1 MLLFETVRSGRRRFV
16 KRNGRRLIKALSRF
30 VSSQSL
36 VEDRPVHPTAEFP
49 FLAPIENNW
58 TKIRAELDSL
68 LRDRGSLPTFHQ
80 ISPDQRKISKG
91 DNWKVFILFGFGL
104 PSQKNCS
111 RCPETAALLR
121 SVPGLQSAWFSILA
135 PHYRIPP
142 HKGVT
147 KTVLR
152 VHLGLIVPADRE
164 KCAMRVDHC
173 VVNWE
178 AGKSLV
184 FDDFYNHE
192 VWNDTGQ
199 ERVVLIF
206 DFVRPMRPLGR
217 MINAVLMW
225 GIKRTAYFKDARR
238 NLMDWDER
246 LQSAVEAADRM
257 LDERPASK

>member
-1 MLLFETVRSGRRRFV
+1 VRSGRRQFI
-16 KRNGRRLIKALSRF
+16 KRNGRRLIKALAGL

-36 VEDRPVHPTAEFP
+36 VPDRPVHPSDEFP
-49 FLAPIENNW
+49 FLAPIESNW

-68 LRDRGSLPTFHQ
+68 LKDRASLPTFHQ
-80 ISPDQRKISKG
+80 ISPDQMKISKG
-91 DNWKVFILFGFGL
+91 DHWKVFMLFGFGE
-104 PSQKNCS
+104 PSRKNCA

-121 SVPGLQSAWFSILA
+121 DVPGLQSAWFSILA

-152 VHLGLIVPADRE
+152 VHLGLIIPTERQ
-164 KCAMRVDHC
+164 KCTMRVDNC

-178 AGKSLV
+178 PGKCLV

-192 VWNDTGQ
+192 VWNDTEQ

-238 NLMDWDER
+238 NLMDWDAR
-246 LQSAVEAADRM
+246 LQSAVEAAETM
-257 LDERPASK
+257 LDEPQSLK